1 MVPGGSHPVP
11 MRHASTPQAVASAPG
26 TPRRRTRH
34 GARPC
39 GASCRPARRGRQ
51 GQYRCVTY
59 GLSITG
65 LTRRVEATDAGEGPQ
80 GTCLLPFG
88 GGMSK
93 GVSGARGGTGRVAY
107 GESAAASPLLP
118 V

>member
-39 GASCRPARRGRQ
+39 GASCRPRLAGRQ

-65 LTRRVEATDAGEGPQ
+65 LTRRVEATDAGEVSAGDLPLTLRWRDVQ
-80 GTCLLPFG
+80 G
-88 GGMSK
+88 
-93 GVSGARGGTGRVAY
+93 
-107 GESAAASPLLP
+107 
-118 V
+118 